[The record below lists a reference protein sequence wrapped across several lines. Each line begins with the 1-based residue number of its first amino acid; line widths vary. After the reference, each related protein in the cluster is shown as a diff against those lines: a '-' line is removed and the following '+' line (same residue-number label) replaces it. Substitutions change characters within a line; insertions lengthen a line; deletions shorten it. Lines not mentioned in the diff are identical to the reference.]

1 MSSSAPQHGA
11 VEELVDCKLLPPR
24 LDQRLFRH
32 ELTPVWLNTA
42 ARLTG
47 ESVEGTGDIGR
58 VAWIGSGAWVTPA
71 VVAAVHPSASVHVWD
86 PDPSVLNRVA
96 AIGRDASL
104 DNMQIYGR
112 RSAPEAGHLDLCD
125 LVVLDGLVDS
135 IAAGERDALITKAAS
150 LLRPGGLLAVHY
162 RTVVGW
168 GEVAPLIRALRS
180 TIAGGTAKNHHEL
193 LAPLQVLRS
202 RGAAYPAV
210 RPVVGAW
217 LDELLD
223 KPAAE
228 VIDHWSADDLSPLSH
243 AQLCRA
249 AAVHGAEFVTSAHVY
264 DPLTAAPPAL
274 ARQVWGAPTAVLRE
288 TLSDLAVRRTQR
300 IDLFRLGRSRVD
312 ERKTLMPASLDVA
325 STVGVSWAEPQPAV
339 DRLAC
344 RDSEAS
350 ILQARMG
357 SVESLRLRDMWAGK
371 PPRQRES
378 LARAGLG
385 SGQLHP
391 VVGQVAAD
399 VEEAAAR
406 LTRALAGRGRTK
418 ASRYSVV
425 PVLGTAVP
433 SNSVAELDEDG
444 RRALGIAAA

>member
-1 MSSSAPQHGA
+1 M
-11 VEELVDCKLLPPR
+11 
-24 LDQRLFRH
+24 
-32 ELTPVWLNTA
+32 
-42 ARLTG
+42 
-47 ESVEGTGDIGR
+47 
-58 VAWIGSGAWVTPA
+58 
-71 VVAAVHPSASVHVWD
+71 
-86 PDPSVLNRVA
+86 
-96 AIGRDASL
+96 
-104 DNMQIYGR
+104 
-112 RSAPEAGHLDLCD
+112 
-125 LVVLDGLVDS
+125 
-135 IAAGERDALITKAAS
+135 
-150 LLRPGGLLAVHY
+150 HY

-312 ERKTLMPASLDVA
+312 ERKRTRSVQALTLMPASLDVA

-371 PPRQRES
+371 PPRQRVPRS
-378 LARAGLG
+378 CRTRIGAAT
-385 SGQLHP
+385 SG
-391 VVGQVAAD
+391 
-399 VEEAAAR
+399 
-406 LTRALAGRGRTK
+406 GR
-418 ASRYSVV
+418 SS
-425 PVLGTAVP
+425 
-433 SNSVAELDEDG
+433 G
-444 RRALGIAAA
+444 RRR